1 MLSRAQ
7 RIHLPTQFRRVIRRG
22 VKAHKPTLVCYA
34 VFGESDVNRY
44 GFVVSKSVGPAVT
57 RNLVKRRLRAIA
69 AELSSAVPVD
79 VVVRA
84 LPDAATAEWTQLRA
98 DFMDALARA
107 ARAAASC

>member
-22 VKAHKPTLVCYA
+22 AKAHRPTLVCYA
-34 VFGESDVNRY
+34 VSGETTLNRY

-69 AELSSAVPVD
+69 AELGSPTPVD
-79 VVVRA
+79 VVIRA
-84 LPDAATAEWTQLRA
+84 LPEAASAEWDQLRS
-98 DFMDALARA
+98 DFTEALAHATKA
-107 ARAAASC
+107 AQ

>member
-22 VKAHKPTLVCYA
+22 AKAHKPTLICYA
-34 VFGESDVNRY
+34 HTGELDHSRY

-57 RNLVKRRLRAIA
+57 RNLVKRRLRAMA
-69 AELSSAVPVD
+69 ADVTSAVPVD

-84 LPDAATAEWTQLRA
+84 LPEAATAGWDQLRS
-98 DFMDALARA
+98 DFTDALTQATKA
-107 ARAAASC
+107 AQ

>member
-22 VKAHKPTLVCYA
+22 AKAHKSTLVCYA
-34 VFGESDVNRY
+34 ISGESDVNRY

-69 AELSSAVPVD
+69 AELSTSSPVD

-84 LPDAATAEWTQLRA
+84 LPDAATVEWTQLRA
-98 DFMDALARA
+98 DFTDALAHAVKA
-107 ARAAASC
+107 AP

>member
-34 VFGESDVNRY
+34 ASGETELTRF

-69 AELSSAVPVD
+69 AELSTADSCD

-84 LPDAATAEWTQLRA
+84 LPEAATAEWKQLRQ
-98 DFMDALARA
+98 DFADALAHA
-107 ARAAASC
+107 SKAAS